1 MNETMFRVFITGK
14 EKTRMQ
20 FNRKAGI
27 TLTVVVVAA
36 ALAWG
41 FWLGP
46 VPVEGAPVVRAPL
59 RVTVEEEG
67 RTRVKD
73 RFVISAPV
81 AGYLQRIQLE
91 VGDAVTQG
99 QTVAIMEP
107 LRPEVLDPRSRARAE
122 AQVAAAR
129 AALKSA
135 EEQVVSTQAEDV
147 YAQTEYRRKQKL
159 LKDALVSQNDLDQAQ
174 SHARQAAA
182 GKRSAGFA
190 VEVARFDLE
199 AAQTA
204 LQYSVAGDGAEE
216 QESVKLRAPVASR
229 VLAIHHESEGVVV
242 TGEDLLE
249 IGDPAALEVAVDV
262 LSADAVRIHPGGAVQ
277 FQRWGGELPLDGVV
291 RIVEPTGFTKISA
304 LGVEE
309 QRVWVIADITSP
321 REQWQQLGDGYRV
334 EAHFILW
341 EGQDVLQ
348 IPASALFRHA
358 DGWAV
363 FAIRDGKARRV
374 AVRIGHSNGLVTE
387 VLAGLE
393 AGEVVIVHPD
403 DRIEDGVRVDRQ

>member
-1 MNETMFRVFITGK
+1 
-14 EKTRMQ
+14 MQ
-20 FNRKAGI
+20 LSRKAGI
-27 TLTVVVVAA
+27 TLTVVVVAT

-41 FWLGP
+41 FWPGP
-46 VPVEGAPVVRAPL
+46 VPVEGVPAVRAPL

-81 AGYLQRIQLE
+81 AGYLQRIPLE
-91 VGDAVTQG
+91 VGDAVAQG
-99 QTVAIMEP
+99 QTLAVLEP
-107 LRPEVLDPRSRARAE
+107 LRPDVLDPRSRARAE
-122 AQVAAAR
+122 AQVAAAQ
-129 AALKSA
+129 ATLKAA
-135 EEQVVSTQAEDV
+135 EEQVVSKRAENTFAQA
-147 YAQTEYRRKQKL
+147 EYRRKQKL
-159 LKDALVSQNDLDQAQ
+159 LKDELVSQGDLDQAQ
-174 SHARQAAA
+174 TLARQAAA
-182 GKRSAGFA
+182 AQRSAEFA

-204 LQYSVAGDGAEE
+204 LQYSVTGDGKGEDTMDT
-216 QESVKLRAPVASR
+216 VKLRAPVTSR
-229 VLAIHHESEGVVV
+229 VLAIHHKSEGVVV

-262 LSADAVRIHPGGAVQ
+262 LSADAVRIQPGGAVQ
-277 FQRWGGELPLDGVV
+277 FQRWGGAQPLDGVV
-291 RIVEPTGFTKISA
+291 RVVEPTGFTKISA

-309 QRVWVIADITSP
+309 QRVWVIADLTSP

-348 IPASALFRHA
+348 VPASALFHHG

-363 FAIRDGKARRV
+363 FVIRDSKARRV
-374 AVRIGHSNGLVTE
+374 AVQIGHSNGLVTQ
-387 VLAGLE
+387 VLSGIE
-393 AGEVVIVHPD
+393 AGDTVITHPD
-403 DRIEDGVRVDRQ
+403 DRVEDGVRVAMQ